1 MKRSIPILTL
11 LSQAACQPEAPLASG
26 GATIAVEH
34 HGAYAGAAMAQSPR
48 FCGNLTEIPVT
59 ITMAAAGVELR
70 IGAATL
76 PAIRVST
83 TSDGFQGDF
92 TDSQGGQVFA
102 VQGRLT
108 ADGTM
113 TIVTEGRRS
122 RCVREGRLRRQA

>member
-1 MKRSIPILTL
+1 M
-11 LSQAACQPEAPLASG
+11 ASS

-48 FCGNLTEIPVT
+48 FCGNQTAIPMKVT
-59 ITMAAAGVELR
+59 MTVAGVELR

-76 PAIRVST
+76 PAIRVSS
-83 TSDGFQGDF
+83 TSHGFQGDF
-92 TDSQGGQVFA
+92 SGSQGGQVFA

-113 TIVTEGRRS
+113 TILTEGRRS